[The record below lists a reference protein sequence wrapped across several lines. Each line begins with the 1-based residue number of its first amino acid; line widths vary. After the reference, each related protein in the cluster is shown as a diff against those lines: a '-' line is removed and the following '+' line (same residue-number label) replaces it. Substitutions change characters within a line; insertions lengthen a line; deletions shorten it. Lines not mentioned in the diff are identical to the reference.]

1 MASMRPPSASK
12 VSSLPVSENTRALLP
27 QLEAAVRQAGALAL
41 GTFRAP
47 LKTWTKG
54 KGSPVSE
61 ADIAVDALLRQRLTE
76 AEPTF
81 GWLSEESVDDHSR
94 LSARC
99 VWIVDPID
107 GTRAYVAGQP
117 DWTISGALVEDGR
130 PILGAVF
137 APVGN
142 EMFLAVAG
150 EGATCNGIPIKVSK
164 GDALAGAR
172 VAGPK
177 YRLERLA
184 QHWPEIVAM
193 PRIHSLALRMARVA
207 QGQIDIAF
215 ANGDGRDWDLAAAD
229 LLVHEAGGEL
239 TTMAGGTLTYNRAN
253 PVHGA
258 LLAAGRSRLRAVIA
272 VLREQPGNFP

>member
-1 MASMRPPSASK
+1 MRQPFASK
-12 VSSLPVSENTRALLP
+12 VWSLPASNDTQALFR
-27 QLEAAVRQAGALAL
+27 QLESAVREAGMLAL
-41 GTFRAP
+41 RSLRAP

-61 ADIAVDALLRQRLTE
+61 TDIAVDALLRKRLTG

-81 GWLSEESVDDHSR
+81 GWLSEESVDDHLR
-94 LSARC
+94 LSARR

-117 DWTISGALVEDGR
+117 DWTISAALVEDGR
-130 PILGAVF
+130 PVLAAVF
-137 APVGN
+137 APIDD
-142 EMFLAVAG
+142 EMFLAAAG
-150 EGATCNGIPIKVSK
+150 AGATRNGVPIKAST
-164 GDALAGAR
+164 GNALAGAR

-177 YRLERLA
+177 QQLERLA
-184 QHWPEIVAM
+184 KLWPEIVPI
-193 PRIHSLALRMARVA
+193 PRIHSLALRIARVA
-207 QGQIDIAF
+207 QGRIDVVF

-239 TTMAGGTLTYNRAN
+239 TTMVGGTLTYNRAN

-258 LLAAGRSRLRAVIA
+258 LVAAGRARLRALIA
-272 VLREQPGNFP
+272 VLREQPGKLR